1 MENIKSDSQDSG
13 LKSIEAEGKTP
24 SEAIEKALVI
34 LKARRSEVRVKILS
48 EEQRGLFGM
57 EGSKPAK
64 VKVTLLQ
71 MKKTSQM
78 KKN

>member
-1 MENIKSDSQDSG
+1 MENIKSDNQGSD
-13 LKSIEAEGKTP
+13 LKSIEVEGKTP

-34 LKARRSEVRVKILS
+34 LKVQRSEVRVKILS

-64 VKVTLLQ
+64 VKVTLIKR
-71 MKKTSQM
+71 KKA
-78 KKN
+78 